1 MMVHQLLEAA
11 SNGTPPIGWW
21 PEWIEVFWIAFAT
34 LLGGTLG
41 AWLRSPWKLAPALAT
56 LLACIGYFGWLMFQ
70 HRVWVLVAAPAV
82 GSFVAATFVTSFIA
96 YLEKSE
102 KGVMQTIFSK
112 HVSST
117 VVDALWAQRDQFLDG
132 GRLKPE
138 RVIATVLFTDLKGF
152 STTSEKMDPATLMH
166 WMNEYMND
174 IARHVDE
181 HGGMINKFIGD
192 AIMAVFGVPVFHHRE
207 EDIDQDAANAVNCA
221 LAMRAE
227 LKRLNVHW
235 EKSGLPTT
243 AMRVGIYT
251 GPLVAGSM
259 GSADRLEFTV
269 LGDTVNT
276 AARLE
281 SAGKDAAS
289 DLNTAECMILIGES
303 TYQRLHGRYVT
314 QRIGSMSL
322 KGKADKIIVHSV
334 ISAVAE
340 SESSPGSPA
349 SFASTDAPQA
359 V

>member
-1 MMVHQLLEAA
+1 
-11 SNGTPPIGWW
+11 
-21 PEWIEVFWIAFAT
+21 
-34 LLGGTLG
+34 
-41 AWLRSPWKLAPALAT
+41 
-56 LLACIGYFGWLMFQ
+56 
-70 HRVWVLVAAPAV
+70 
-82 GSFVAATFVTSFIA
+82 VAATFVTSFIA
-96 YLEKSE
+96 YLEQSE

-152 STTSEKMDPATLMH
+152 STTSEKMDPATLMQ

-174 IARHVDE
+174 IARHVEE

-207 EDIDQDAANAVNCA
+207 EDIDQDAINAVNCA
-221 LAMRAE
+221 LAMRTE
-227 LKRLNVHW
+227 LKRLNLHW
-235 EKSGLPTT
+235 QKNGLPTT

-259 GSADRLEFTV
+259 GSAQRLEFTV

-289 DLNTAECMILIGES
+289 DPDTAECMILIGES
-303 TYQRLHGRYVT
+303 TFQRLHGRYVT

-334 ISAVAE
+334 ISAAAE
-340 SESSPGSPA
+340 TGSSSGSPTSVA
-349 SFASTDAPQA
+349 SVDAPRA